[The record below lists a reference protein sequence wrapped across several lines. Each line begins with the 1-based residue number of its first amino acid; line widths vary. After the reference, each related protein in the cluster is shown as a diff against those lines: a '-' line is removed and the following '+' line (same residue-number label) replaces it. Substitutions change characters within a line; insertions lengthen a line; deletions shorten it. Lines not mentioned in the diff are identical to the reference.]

1 MKNIFIVKYCTMKR
15 IFSGLFIMLC
25 ISGCNQESKSKNQ
38 SLDFLG
44 EWHLDEASSSSINS
58 GCFSLELDGP
68 AKFEITKHKTNYL
81 IRINNSINTSW
92 QSALSK
98 KYISGSQIINT
109 SDIGRFCGEQT
120 TVRLILRL
128 DPESRNRIIGILET
142 SCTPCP
148 DINFVAYRITHTK
161 SLDK

>member
-1 MKNIFIVKYCTMKR
+1 MKR
-15 IFSGLFIMLC
+15 IFSGLFILLC
-25 ISGCNQESKSKNQ
+25 IHSGCNQETKSKNL

-44 EWHLDEASSSSINS
+44 EWHLDEASSSFINR

-68 AKFEITKHKTNYL
+68 IARFEITKHKTNYL
-81 IRINNSINTSW
+81 IRINNSTNTSW

-109 SDIGRFCGEQT
+109 SDISRFCGEQT

-128 DPESRNRIIGILET
+128 DHESRDRIKGRLET

-148 DINFVAYRITHTK
+148 DIDFVAYRITHTK
-161 SLDK
+161 PLDK

>member
-1 MKNIFIVKYCTMKR
+1 MKKIFI
-15 IFSGLFIMLC
+15 GLFILLC
-25 ISGCNQESKSKNQ
+25 IHSGCNQETKSKNQ

-44 EWHLDEASSSSINS
+44 EWHLDEASSSFINR
-58 GCFSLELDGP
+58 GCFSLELDSSI

-81 IRINNSINTSW
+81 IRINNSTNTLW

-128 DPESRNRIIGILET
+128 DPESRNRIIGILKT

-148 DINFVAYRITHTK
+148 DIDFVAYRITYTNLLNK
-161 SLDK
+161 